1 MPRFEQIDSQEK
13 IPAPEKE
20 KGLKIAYDSRP
31 SERHPEHNEDAILV
45 LESQKAAGVFDG
57 MGGHQGGEAAANL
70 ARDYCF
76 EALKTLPQDLSI
88 KEAKESLEKIL
99 KEADQMVS
107 EAGQEDPSDEKRGT
121 TASLVKICEDK
132 ELGRVAVIG
141 NVGDSRVFILHTD
154 GILEQVTIDDSKILD
169 VAEDESEARLMQL
182 NLSRATKKTELT
194 PIEEQL
200 FESREHITQCLGH
213 GQAEPKIYLR
223 NLNPGEIIII
233 TSDGIHDNLTHQE
246 ISKIIREVP
255 NSQQAI
261 NILINEALNR
271 SQENGEYEGRH
282 LRAKPDDMTAVIMD
296 FNESR

>member
-141 NVGDSRVFILHTD
+141 NVGDSRVYIHHP
-154 GILEQVTIDDSKILD
+154 GEMLEQVTVDDSEILE
-169 VAEDESEARLMQL
+169 VAENEKKTRLMQL
-182 NLSRATKKTELT
+182 KLSQVTDLSRLTSTE
-194 PIEEQL
+194 ERL
-200 FESREHITQCLGH
+200 FKSREKITQCLGH
-213 GQAEPKIYLR
+213 SAEPKIYLK
-223 NLNPGEIIII
+223 NLNPGEKIII

-246 ISKIIREVP
+246 MSKILNLIAD
-255 NSQQAI
+255 SQQAVKT
-261 NILINEALNR
+261 LIEAALKR
-271 SQENGEYEGRH
+271 SREEH
-282 LRAKPDDMTAVIMD
+282 PRAKPDDTTAVIMD
-296 FNESR
+296 FGESR